1 MRSSVLLWILLLTF
15 LSVFI
20 TCTHP
25 QIPIKPDQSP
35 RAILDR
41 AGLDIRRNEPSW
53 QFMRPVCNILPL
65 MAEQEDF
72 SCGDF
77 QVGSDPGSDI
87 VASVT
92 VHQFTNPEAVS
103 RWMTNVPTRSTAG
116 WVVVP
121 YDLGVPAYLS
131 TLRDPSSVGITFAK
145 GRFVVT
151 VSGTSKMDVDR
162 VARSLL
168 GQIADKS

>member
-1 MRSSVLLWILLLTF
+1 MRSSVFLWILLLAF
-15 LSVFI
+15 LTVFT

-35 RAILDR
+35 KAILDR

-53 QFMRPVCNILPL
+53 QLMRGVCNLPPL

-72 SCGDF
+72 SCGAF
-77 QVGSDPGSDI
+77 HVGSDLRPEI

-92 VHQFTNPEAVS
+92 VHQIINPKAVS

-131 TLRDPSSVGITFAK
+131 TLQDPSSVGITFGK

-151 VSGTSKMDVDR
+151 VSGTSKEDVDR

-168 GQIADKS
+168 GQIAD